1 MKKIC
6 IIAFLVNI
14 IFIQCYGED
23 FPALFFK
30 EIEAQNFI
38 GGQNI
43 FRYWPGNLVDKDL
56 STAWAYSRAGT
67 DNLFYTRAIVSFS
80 FLNTNWIDE
89 IRIWNGYGKS
99 SDLWKKN
106 NRAREISIFIGISG
120 TKSFTNIEYVLKD
133 TDGYQ
138 SIKFSPVLGNEV
150 NVQILSTYPGTMY
163 DDTCISEIEFWY
175 QGQKYEVANLEE
187 AKREFV
193 RKRKERVLKIL
204 LGGPERRE
212 GYSFNWMFGL
222 SYITFTRTG
231 KERGEFFI
239 QACIDSRGAFVTNMK
254 QAPDGSEM
262 IITNIRG
269 EWRFDEE
276 GIFWTR
282 VKGKDWKATDVSY
295 IGENDLG
302 RQGAVYFRGSD
313 IETCYFNWS
322 GPDADAGP

>member
-1 MKKIC
+1 MVVFWYSK
-6 IIAFLVNI
+6 
-14 IFIQCYGED
+14 E
-23 FPALFFK
+23 
-30 EIEAQNFI
+30 EIEFPFVRQEQLVMSI
-38 GGQNI
+38 GG
-43 FRYWPGNLVDKDL
+43 GK
-56 STAWAYSRAGT
+56 SRTNAIITLEDRFGAQILKFKKPIEGGI
-67 DNLFYTRAIVSFS
+67 LFY
-80 FLNTNWIDE
+80 
-89 IRIWNGYGKS
+89 
-99 SDLWKKN
+99 
-106 NRAREISIFIGISG
+106 
-120 TKSFTNIEYVLKD
+120 
-133 TDGYQ
+133 
-138 SIKFSPVLGNEV
+138 P
-150 NVQILSTYPGTMY
+150 LSVYPGTMY

-175 QGQKYEVANLEE
+175 QGQKYEVANLEQ